1 MVADHQSDITHIA
14 SYLNKVSLDLS
25 PKDQIYKDLQDFFD
39 SVQNNYLL
47 VTFQALNDN
56 NVQAVIVDNNLLL
69 KGIT

>member
-39 SVQNNYLL
+39 SVQINDLL